1 MDLSLQFE
9 DIICYEASPGVV
21 STHEESLE
29 TAIPEYCPDMARIV
43 DTVGRLT
50 IRERQLTEAHC
61 TVSGSVK
68 VTVLYTSEEAVG
80 LRSLSVSVPFSCVL
94 DDRSLAGCGALFAEG
109 RVLLAEARAV
119 TSRKLYVKVMPE
131 ITVTGYRAVKRRIA
145 CGVQDGAAICTR
157 GQKLELSLLT
167 AVSEKG
173 FSFTDDVLLDNG
185 CTPED
190 ILLHRVCPAIL
201 SAQRLGNKLMVK
213 GEMQLCV
220 LYRDDGQT
228 LRQYDAALP
237 FSQILDVAELPED
250 AEYTLCPQLGEC
262 DIRVMR
268 TDTGSGFGLTARVD
282 ISLLAYQSRTIT
294 YIEDLYSTRFD
305 TALER
310 QNITIPLAQP
320 DSKVQQEVRVRLEF
334 DGAEP
339 FISVTAIDCTPAEA
353 FPEEEQVT
361 LRTTLHVQLL
371 YLDESGAPVSTERTI
386 ECSAAVPEVNGPV
399 SACCCRAALQ
409 FTGGA
414 CQVVLPVT
422 FLMANTGESS
432 ISGITSVTVTEPDDD
447 IAARPSLV
455 LCRLGKGETLW
466 DIAKRYHTD
475 EDAIRSANQLEQD
488 SDAGQYMLLIPKK
501 RL

>member
-9 DIICYEASPGVV
+9 DIFCYEASPGVV

-94 DDRSLAGCGALFAEG
+94 DDRSLAGCGTLFAEG

-157 GQKLELSLLT
+157 RQKLELSLLT

-237 FSQILDVAELPED
+237 FSQILDVAELLED
-250 AEYTLCPQLGEC
+250 AEYTLCPQIGEC

-268 TDTGSGFGLTARVD
+268 TDSGSGFGLTPVWTSVCWPIRAVP
-282 ISLLAYQSRTIT
+282 LLILRICTAPALTRCWNGRILPFRWRSRTAA
-294 YIEDLYSTRFD
+294 YSRTLGCGWNSMARSRSSASPPSTAHRQKRF
-305 TALER
+305 R
-310 QNITIPLAQP
+310 
-320 DSKVQQEVRVRLEF
+320 R
-334 DGAEP
+334 
-339 FISVTAIDCTPAEA
+339 
-353 FPEEEQVT
+353 
-361 LRTTLHVQLL
+361 
-371 YLDESGAPVSTERTI
+371 
-386 ECSAAVPEVNGPV
+386 
-399 SACCCRAALQ
+399 
-409 FTGGA
+409 
-414 CQVVLPVT
+414 
-422 FLMANTGESS
+422 
-432 ISGITSVTVTEPDDD
+432 
-447 IAARPSLV
+447 
-455 LCRLGKGETLW
+455 
-466 DIAKRYHTD
+466 
-475 EDAIRSANQLEQD
+475 RS
-488 SDAGQYMLLIPKK
+488 
-501 RL
+501 R